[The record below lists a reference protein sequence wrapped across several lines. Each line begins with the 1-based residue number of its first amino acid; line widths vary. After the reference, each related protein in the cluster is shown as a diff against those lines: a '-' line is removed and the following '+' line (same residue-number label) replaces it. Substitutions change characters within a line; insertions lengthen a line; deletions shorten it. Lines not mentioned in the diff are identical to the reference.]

1 MLDFSSMLMVKS
13 PIVEKIHP
21 QSDMFAMGLQN
32 KGTGDS
38 KLHQSPGL
46 KVTHKGPQVI
56 LGHDLKEFPKEH
68 YWLDQYI
75 VQMIRQPS
83 FTNPTS

>member
-1 MLDFSSMLMVKS
+1 MVKL

-38 KLHQSPGL
+38 KLYQSPGL

-56 LGHDLKEFPKEH
+56 LGHDLKEFSKRTLLARSVH
-68 YWLDQYI
+68 SANDKTAFIYKSYI
-75 VQMIRQPS
+75 MKIPE
-83 FTNPTS
+83 F